1 MKTNST
7 QFKKQ
12 VFNYILDC
20 IDLENYTKISY
31 TDEGEVNRVYE
42 IFKDEYAHNIKYY
55 GNEQTAFANYLAG
68 LPSCINVDY
77 ENYKILELA
86 KIWGSIPED
95 ATEKEEEKILNNWF
109 NFISVNFFQL
119 RNKLKNKRYLPKQY
133 KTQTE
138 DFSTL

>member
-1 MKTNST
+1 MKTNNT

-20 IDLENYTKISY
+20 IDLENYTRIGY
-31 TDEGEVNRVYE
+31 THEGKVNRVYE
-42 IFKDEYAHNIKYY
+42 IFKDEYGHNIKYY
-55 GNEQTAFANYLAG
+55 GSEQIAFANYLAG

-77 ENYKILELA
+77 QNYKILELA
-86 KIWGSIPED
+86 KLWGSIPED
-95 ATEKEEEKILNNWF
+95 ATERQEEKILGNWF

-119 RNKLKNKRYLPKQY
+119 RNKIKNKSNLPKQY
-133 KTQTE
+133 KIQPE

>member
-20 IDLENYTKISY
+20 IDLENYTRIGY
-31 TDEGEVNRVYE
+31 THEGKVNRVYE
-42 IFKDEYAHNIKYY
+42 IFKDEYYHNIKYY
-55 GNEQTAFANYLAG
+55 KNEQELFESYLSG
-68 LPSCINVDY
+68 LPSCINIDF
-77 ENYKILELA
+77 ENHEILKLA

-95 ATEKEEEKILNNWF
+95 ATEDEEDLILGNWF

-119 RNKLKNKRYLPKQY
+119 RNKLKNKSNLPKQY
-133 KTQTE
+133 KIQTE